1 MASFEETQAMADIL
15 RNLQQKTEASIS
27 EAKSMPA
34 ESERISYITNP
45 DTRAMANIL
54 EKLETSTRKTA
65 ANLVEASDTNSELKL
80 AMNTSR
86 SQSGVSVD
94 NFEIVVEKQKIANM
108 TKNFYNIRDN
118 ATSEVLYSDLA
129 LFESAMSI
137 VKRLMLGK
145 QTQDVG
151 RIVEID
157 QQYAAGLL
165 ESYDYKSKL
174 KSTTLT
180 ETKIDVYTTKQSL
193 ATEKMRIAKLKILK
207 TL

>member
-1 MASFEETQAMADIL
+1 
-15 RNLQQKTEASIS
+15 
-27 EAKSMPA
+27 
-34 ESERISYITNP
+34 
-45 DTRAMANIL
+45 
-54 EKLETSTRKTA
+54 
-65 ANLVEASDTNSELKL
+65 
-80 AMNTSR
+80 
-86 SQSGVSVD
+86 
-94 NFEIVVEKQKIANM
+94 M
-108 TKNFYNIRDN
+108 TKNFYSIRDN
-118 ATSEVLYSDLA
+118 ATNEVLYRDLA

-180 ETKIDVYTTKQSL
+180 ETKIDVYTTKQGL

>member
-1 MASFEETQAMADIL
+1 MPYQNGAVQLDLERTNSVI
-15 RNLQQKTEASIS
+15 
-27 EAKSMPA
+27 MPA
-34 ESERISYITNP
+34 LA
-45 DTRAMANIL
+45 DANQGQQQS
-54 EKLETSTRKTA
+54 EKLYG
-65 ANLVEASDTNSELKL
+65 ND
-80 AMNTSR
+80 
-86 SQSGVSVD
+86 VS
-94 NFEIVVEKQKIANM
+94 IVEKQKIANM
-108 TKNFYNIRDN
+108 TKNFYSIRDN
-118 ATSEVLYSDLA
+118 ATSEVLYNDLA

>member
-1 MASFEETQAMADIL
+1 MTSFEETRAMADIL
-15 RNLQQKTEASIS
+15 RNLQQKTEESIAQ
-27 EAKSMPA
+27 AKSMPA
-34 ESERISYITNP
+34 ENERISQITDP
-45 DTRAMANIL
+45 ETRAMANIL

-65 ANLVEASDTNSELKL
+65 ENLVEESDKNPELKM

-94 NFEIVVEKQKIANM
+94 NFEIVVEKQKIANI
-108 TKNFYNIRDN
+108 TKNFYSIRDN
-118 ATSEVLYSDLA
+118 ATDEVLHKDLA

-145 QTQDVG
+145 QTQDIG

-174 KSTTLT
+174 KSTKLT
-180 ETKIDVYTTKQSL
+180 EAKIDVYNTKQGL

>member
-1 MASFEETQAMADIL
+1 MASFEETRAMADIL
-15 RNLQQKTEASIS
+15 RNLQEKTEASIS

-34 ESERISYITNP
+34 ENERISHITNP

-54 EKLETSTRKTA
+54 EKLEASTRKTA
-65 ANLVEASDTNSELKL
+65 VNLVEESYKHPDLKM

-94 NFEIVVEKQKIANM
+94 NFEIVVEKQKIANI
-108 TKNFYNIRDN
+108 TKNFYSIKDN
-118 ATSEVLYSDLA
+118 ATGEVLYNDLA

-145 QTQDVG
+145 QMQDVS
-151 RIVEID
+151 RIIDAD

-174 KSTTLT
+174 KNTHL
-180 ETKIDVYTTKQSL
+180 L
-193 ATEKMRIAKLKILK
+193 RL
-207 TL
+207 

>member
-34 ESERISYITNP
+34 ENERISYITNP

-94 NFEIVVEKQKIANM
+94 NFEIIVEKQKIANM
-108 TKNFYNIRDN
+108 TKNFYSIRDN
-118 ATSEVLYSDLA
+118 ATSEVLYSNLA

-137 VKRLMLGK
+137 TKRLMLGK

>member
-34 ESERISYITNP
+34 ENERISHITNP

-94 NFEIVVEKQKIANM
+94 NFEIIVEKQKIANM

>member
-34 ESERISYITNP
+34 ENERISRITNP

-94 NFEIVVEKQKIANM
+94 NFEIIVEKQKIANM
-108 TKNFYNIRDN
+108 TKNFYSIRDN